1 MDATCLRSMRQ
12 PVCRRHGMISSQA
25 LVRNEE
31 TWHGMPRE
39 TIKWKETIRGNTD
52 AHDRDGVVRIVVLK

>member
-1 MDATCLRSMRQ
+1 MRQ